1 MQLPKEAQFE
11 SSGPFT
17 MPFTSYRIT
26 PVCDADRNPI
36 LDKDGKEIYIIVGT
50 FINELDEISEENLSK
65 IEQAVKLTR
74 KLNKDGV
81 RLQSFYQTPNF
92 ARLPKERETPMGFV
106 YVMQNRRNGLFKI
119 GFSKKPSFR
128 EKTLQSQEPEVEMIF
143 SHKGSVELEKL
154 IHGNFSR
161 NRIRGEWFS
170 LTEDELESV
179 KLMLEGG
186 EK

>member
-11 SSGPFT
+11 SSGPFA

-36 LDKDGKEIYIIVGT
+36 LDKDGKEIYTIVGT

-81 RLQSFYQTPNF
+81 RLQSFYQAPNF

-119 GFSKKPSFR
+119 GFSKKPYFR

-143 SHKGSVELEKL
+143 SHKGSIELEKL